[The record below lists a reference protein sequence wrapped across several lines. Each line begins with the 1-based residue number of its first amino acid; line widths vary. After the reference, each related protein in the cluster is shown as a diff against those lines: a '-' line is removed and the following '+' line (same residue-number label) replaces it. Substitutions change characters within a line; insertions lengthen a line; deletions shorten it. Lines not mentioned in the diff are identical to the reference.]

1 MIVVALVA
9 DHTFRFVVNV
19 YHGDDTADLTYYNF
33 GMSIVDGK
41 MNVFHG
47 LVIPHDTIQPIL
59 PSIFVGKGSQLV
71 APVTFFVF
79 NVAIQDQD
87 FMYNVITGFTS
98 VHYPR
103 LLEARLCMGAPNWDH
118 YTGFGHCF
126 ASNRVYMKLEQN
138 PLEQQTFF
146 YTRQIRYS
154 DSLVYMLQ
162 VSYNHLT
169 HIKFQLMDLDQ
180 ENEDMGEG
188 TVQDNGDMQLDLN

>member
-87 FMYNVITGFTS
+87 FMYNVITG
-98 VHYPR
+98 
-103 LLEARLCMGAPNWDH
+103 LLLS
-118 YTGFGHCF
+118 T
-126 ASNRVYMKLEQN
+126 
-138 PLEQQTFF
+138 
-146 YTRQIRYS
+146 I
-154 DSLVYMLQ
+154 LVYLKQDFVWVLLIGIIILDLAIVLQ
-162 VSYNHLT
+162 VTEYT
-169 HIKFQLMDLDQ
+169 
-180 ENEDMGEG
+180 
-188 TVQDNGDMQLDLN
+188 